1 MMILISIINWFYL
14 VALKL
19 YKLND
24 KLNTNWSLNM
34 SKVVIYFWD
43 SQTKINISHFDKLE
57 NSNLKLLFM
66 SLLNIEIKLYTI
78 QLLLKL
84 CDLE

>member
-43 SQTKINISHFDKLE
+43 SQTKTNISHFDKW
-57 NSNLKLLFM
+57 K
-66 SLLNIEIKLYTI
+66 I
-78 QLLLKL
+78 QI
-84 CDLE
+84 